1 MIGAVSAFLGA
12 ALVSWFL
19 TGAMRRYALRSE
31 LLDVPNE
38 RSLHRTPIP
47 RGGGVAVVLV
57 TLAGLTTAGLLSKI
71 PADVA
76 WALGGGGALVAAVGW
91 LDDRRS
97 VSARVRATVHAA
109 AACWAAYWIWGELT
123 PAALAGVVCIMWAI
137 NLYNFMDGIDGLAG
151 AEASSIGLIAGALF
165 LMAGRNDLAAVAFL
179 VAAAAMG
186 FLGWNWPPARIFMG
200 DVGSGFLGFMFGA
213 LSLIAGRS
221 GALPLALCLLLA
233 GVFAF
238 DATITLLRRAA
249 RGERVAPGAPL
260 ARIPAAGAG
269 GEHACAGDR
278 RSSSRQL
285 GPWRARLVGPVG
297 PSFGPGRRACGDR
310 RAHGTLPCHRAAPA
324 DVLRRPGPSAPMTRA
339 RKDCHASAG

>member
-1 MIGAVSAFLGA
+1 VIGAVSAFLGA

-71 PADVA
+71 PAEVA

-91 LDDRRS
+91 LDDRRG

-165 LMAGRNDLAAVAFL
+165 LMAGRSDLAAVAFL
-179 VAAAAMG
+179 VAAAALG
-186 FLGWNWPPARIFMG
+186 FLGWNWPPARIFLG
-200 DVGSGFLGFMFGA
+200 DVGSGFLGFTFGA

-249 RGERVAPGAPL
+249 RGEPWHQAHRSHAYQRLVQAGSTHGQVTGGVLLVNLGLGVL
-260 ARIPAAGAG
+260 AWFAQSGRLSVPAAVLAG
-269 GEHACAGDR
+269 I
-278 RSSSRQL
+278 
-285 GPWRARLVGPVG
+285 V
-297 PSFGPGRRACGDR
+297 
-310 RAHGTLPCHRAAPA
+310 
-324 DVLRRPGPSAPMTRA
+324 VLTVLYLAIERRRPVFSDAQGPPLP
-339 RKDCHASAG
+339 